1 MLKRTIFN
9 AKPQKMIENMNQRR
23 LLEVEFKE
31 VVGMADHFV
40 ILPPVI

>member
-1 MLKRTIFN
+1 
-9 AKPQKMIENMNQRR
+9 MIENMNQRR

-40 ILPPVI
+40 ILPPVIQDNRKEKKKALF